1 MTDPGEPQRAAEG
14 RRAARAAHGRPRQ
27 DRSGEARPGGAETP
41 PGGFVA
47 VVRRHP
53 TAWLASVLAIV
64 FVLLGTG
71 AVFAGV
77 AAGTAPAVT
86 PSPTPTPTQTPEP
99 PRPVPSTVPE
109 ASRLRTCSVDE
120 VAKDPR
126 LADFQ
131 GYVLRAD
138 TGEAL
143 FDRKGTVPAR
153 TGSVLKILTA
163 AAALAELGPD
173 HQLTT
178 RVVAGPTPGSI
189 VLVGGGDATIT
200 RLGPGQE
207 SFYRGAAKLGDL
219 AAQAVSAW
227 AAANP
232 DQPITEV
239 VLDATLWDP
248 ADRWDAAWKRSEQ
261 EIGYHSEVT
270 ALQVDG
276 DRADPTRN
284 TSPRSTDPI
293 GRAGQFFVE
302 ALRAADTGGVV
313 SGELAVTSGA
323 APSGAVQLAEVRS
336 RPVSALVQQMLLVSD
351 NTIAEMLA
359 RVTSRAMG
367 LNGSAAS
374 LQQAIPGALETYGV
388 DTAGLVIKDGSG
400 LSEFN
405 NVPPSYV
412 AELMVKVIGGDQ
424 NLNVLYDGLPIA
436 GQSGSLAARFTGE
449 NGVARG
455 NVIAKTGWID
465 TAYSLG
471 GVINAKDGTRLTF
484 AFYAIGNVRDDAK
497 LALDTLTTAVYS
509 CGDNLSNL

>member
-1 MTDPGEPQRAAEG
+1 MTDPGETQRAAER
-14 RRAARAAHGRPRQ
+14 RRAAPAG
-27 DRSGEARPGGAETP
+27 SGEPAGAGTPGGLLGT
-41 PGGFVA
+41 
-47 VVRRHP
+47 VRAHP
-53 TAWLASVLAIV
+53 TAWLASVLAVV

-77 AAGTAPAVT
+77 AAGTLPA
-86 PSPTPTPTQTPEP
+86 PTPTPTPTVTPEP
-99 PRPVPSTVPE
+99 PRPTPSAVPE
-109 ASRLRTCSVDE
+109 ASRLRTCSVDDL
-120 VAKDPR
+120 AKDPR

-173 HQLTT
+173 YQLRT
-178 RVVAGPTPGSI
+178 RVMAGPTPGSI

-207 SFYRGAAKLGDL
+207 SFYRGAPKLGDL

-232 DQPITEV
+232 GQPITQV
-239 VLDATLWDP
+239 LLDAGYWDP
-248 ADRWDAAWKRSEQ
+248 ADRWDPAWKRSEQ

-270 ALQVDG
+270 ALQVDA
-276 DRADPTRN
+276 DRSDPTRS

-293 GRAGQFFVE
+293 GRAGQFFVD
-302 ALRAADTGGVV
+302 ALRQADTGGVIA
-313 SGELAVTSGA
+313 GDLAVTTGA
-323 APSGAVQLAEVRS
+323 APADAAQLAEVRS
-336 RPVSALVQQMLLVSD
+336 QPVRSLIQQMLLVSD

-359 RVTSRAMG
+359 RVTSKAMG
-367 LNGSAAS
+367 LDGSAAS
-374 LQQAIPGALETYGV
+374 LQQAIPGALEAYGV
-388 DTAGLVIKDGSG
+388 DTSGLVIKDGSG

-405 NVPPSYV
+405 NVAPSYV
-412 AELMVKVIGGDQ
+412 AELMVKVISGEQ
-424 NLNVLYDGLPIA
+424 HLNLLYDGLPVA

-455 NVIAKTGWID
+455 NVVAKTGWID

-471 GVINAKDGTRLTF
+471 GVINAKDGVRLTF
-484 AFYAIGNVRDDAK
+484 AFYAIGNVREDAK
-497 LALDTLTTAVYS
+497 LALDTLATGVYS

>member
-1 MTDPGEPQRAAEG
+1 MVRA
-14 RRAARAAHGRPRQ
+14 
-27 DRSGEARPGGAETP
+27 
-41 PGGFVA
+41 
-47 VVRRHP
+47 HP
-53 TAWLASVLAIV
+53 TAWLASAIAVVVL
-64 FVLLGTG
+64 LLGTG

-77 AAGTAPAVT
+77 AAGTPQAPTAT
-86 PSPTPTPTQTPEP
+86 PTPTPTATPEP
-99 PRPVPSTVPE
+99 VRPVPSAVPE
-109 ASRLRTCSVDE
+109 ASRLRTCSVNDL
-120 VAKDPR
+120 AKDPR
-126 LADFQ
+126 LADFE
-131 GYVLRAD
+131 GYVMRAD

-173 HQLTT
+173 HQLST

-232 DQPITEV
+232 GQPITQV
-239 VLDATLWDP
+239 LLDATFWDP
-248 ADRWDAAWKRSEQ
+248 ADRWDPAWKRSEQ

-276 DRADPTRN
+276 DRADPTRS

-293 GRAGQFFVE
+293 GRAGQFFVD
-302 ALRAADTGGVV
+302 ALRAADTGGVI
-313 SGELAVTSGA
+313 SGGITVATGV
-323 APSGAVQLAEVRS
+323 APSGATQLAEVRS
-336 RPVSALVQQMLLVSD
+336 RPVSDLIQQMLLVSD

-359 RVTSRAMG
+359 RVTSKAMG
-367 LNGSAAS
+367 LDGSAVS
-374 LQQAIPGALETYGV
+374 LQQAIPGALQAYEV
-388 DTAGLVIKDGSG
+388 DTAGIVIKDGSG

-405 NVPPSYV
+405 NVAPSYV
-412 AELMVKVIGGDQ
+412 AQLMVKVIGGEQ
-424 NLNVLYDGLPIA
+424 NLHVLYDGLPIA

-455 NVIAKTGWID
+455 SVIAKTGWID

-471 GVINAKDGTRLTF
+471 GVINAKDGVRLTF

-497 LALDTLTTAVYS
+497 LALDTLATAVYN
-509 CGDNLSNL
+509 CGDNLSNI

>member
-1 MTDPGEPQRAAEG
+1 
-14 RRAARAAHGRPRQ
+14 
-27 DRSGEARPGGAETP
+27 
-41 PGGFVA
+41 
-47 VVRRHP
+47 VRKHP
-53 TAWLASVLAIV
+53 TAWLASVLGVV

-77 AAGTAPAVT
+77 AAGTVPAPT
-86 PSPTPTPTQTPEP
+86 QTPTPTATPEP
-99 PRPVPSTVPE
+99 PRTVPTAVPE

-120 VAKDPR
+120 LAKDPR
-126 LADFQ
+126 LAQFE
-131 GYVLRAD
+131 GYVLRED
-138 TGEAL
+138 TGEVL
-143 FDRKGTVPAR
+143 FDRDGTVPAR

-163 AAALAELGPD
+163 AAALAKLGPAY
-173 HQLTT
+173 QLTT
-178 RVVAGPTPGSI
+178 RVVSGPTPGSI
-189 VLVGGGDATIT
+189 VLVGGGDATLT
-200 RLGPGQE
+200 RLGVGQE

-219 AAQAVSAW
+219 ASQAISAW

-232 DQPITEV
+232 GQPINQV
-239 VLDATLWDP
+239 LLDATYWDP
-248 ADRWDAAWKRSEQ
+248 GDRWDPAWKRSEQ

-276 DRADPTRN
+276 DRADPTRS

-313 SGELAVTSGA
+313 APDLAVALGA
-323 APSGAVQLAEVRS
+323 ATSDSIQLAEVRS
-336 RPVSALVQQMLLVSD
+336 QPVSALIQQMLLVSD

-359 RVTSRAMG
+359 RVTSRVSG
-367 LNGSAAS
+367 FDGSAAS
-374 LQQAIPGALETYGV
+374 LQLAIPAALDVYGV
-388 DTAGLVIKDGSG
+388 DTDDLIIEDGSG

-405 NVPPSYV
+405 SVPPSYI
-412 AELMVKVIGGDQ
+412 AELMVEVISGRD
-424 NLNVLYDGLPIA
+424 NLNVLYDGLPVA

-471 GVINAKDGTRLTF
+471 GVINAKDGIRLTF
-484 AFYAIGNVRDDAK
+484 AFYAIGDVSDDAK
-497 LALDTLTTAVYS
+497 LALDTLATGVYK
-509 CGDNLSNL
+509 CGDNLSNR